1 MKIKKFIKTLIA
13 LDKTDVYW
21 QDCWDWVFFIFG
33 ESEAI
38 AKFTT
43 FFMKGDD
50 GMIKN
55 KIYALLMLS
64 LGLVST
70 ALTKD
75 ATVMVLMAVIAVP
88 MFFSKKEWI
97 Y

>member
-1 MKIKKFIKTLIA
+1 
-13 LDKTDVYW
+13 
-21 QDCWDWVFFIFG
+21 
-33 ESEAI
+33 
-38 AKFTT
+38 
-43 FFMKGDD
+43 
-50 GMIKN
+50 MIKN

-75 ATVMVLMAVIAVP
+75 ATVMVLMTVIAVP
-88 MFFSKKEWI
+88 MFFSKREWI

>member
-1 MKIKKFIKTLIA
+1 
-13 LDKTDVYW
+13 
-21 QDCWDWVFFIFG
+21 
-33 ESEAI
+33 
-38 AKFTT
+38 
-43 FFMKGDD
+43 
-50 GMIKN
+50 MIKN

-75 ATVMVLMAVIAVP
+75 ATVMVLMAVIAVS

>member
-1 MKIKKFIKTLIA
+1 
-13 LDKTDVYW
+13 
-21 QDCWDWVFFIFG
+21 
-33 ESEAI
+33 
-38 AKFTT
+38 
-43 FFMKGDD
+43 MKGDD

>member
-1 MKIKKFIKTLIA
+1 
-13 LDKTDVYW
+13 
-21 QDCWDWVFFIFG
+21 
-33 ESEAI
+33 
-38 AKFTT
+38 
-43 FFMKGDD
+43 
-50 GMIKN
+50 MIKN

-75 ATVMVLMAVIAVP
+75 ATVMVLMAVISVP